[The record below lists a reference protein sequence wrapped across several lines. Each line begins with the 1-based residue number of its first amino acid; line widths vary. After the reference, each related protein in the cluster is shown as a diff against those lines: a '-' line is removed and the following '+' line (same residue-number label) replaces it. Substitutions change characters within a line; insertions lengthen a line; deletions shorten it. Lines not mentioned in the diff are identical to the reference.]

1 MRNLDEHNITAEAHR
16 RIAATPD
23 ARLHQIMRSL
33 IQHLHDFAREVKL
46 TEAEWFAGIEYL
58 TKTGQM
64 CNEVRQEFVLLSDTL
79 GLSQLVV
86 AQSHSRAAGMT
97 EQTVFGPFHV
107 EGVPTLIEPGS
118 DIARG
123 TQGEA
128 LYVSAR
134 VSSGDAPVEG
144 ALVDVWHADAE
155 GHYDTQ
161 DADWA
166 VERSRLRAVFKTD
179 AEGRFSF
186 WSILPKSYPIPTDG
200 PVGTMMRATK
210 QSPMRP
216 AHIHFRVRKPGF
228 DTLVTHVFADGDPY
242 LDSDVVFGVR
252 SSCIGTYE
260 RLSPGTAP
268 DGTRIDRHFYAL
280 DFSFALE
287 PDPAG

>member
-1 MRNLDEHNITAEAHR
+1 MRNLDEHNITAEVLR
-16 RIAATPD
+16 RIADTPD

-58 TKTGQM
+58 METGQM

-134 VSSGDAPVEG
+134 VSSGVVVCAK
-144 ALVDVWHADAE
+144 ALVPKTRPSAVTATEVSSFMVSLQKSWEKVDAST
-155 GHYDTQ
+155 HT
-161 DADWA
+161 
-166 VERSRLRAVFKTD
+166 
-179 AEGRFSF
+179 
-186 WSILPKSYPIPTDG
+186 ILI
-200 PVGTMMRATK
+200 
-210 QSPMRP
+210 
-216 AHIHFRVRKPGF
+216 I
-228 DTLVTHVFADGDPY
+228 
-242 LDSDVVFGVR
+242 
-252 SSCIGTYE
+252 
-260 RLSPGTAP
+260 
-268 DGTRIDRHFYAL
+268 
-280 DFSFALE
+280 
-287 PDPAG
+287 